1 MELATPP
8 VRADRRYIVPA
19 VERAILILQ
28 LLGREPGGLTIS
40 EIAQKLSIPKST
52 VFTILTTLQEHHM
65 VEREEGSGRFG
76 LGMELFTLGSI
87 VLESLNP
94 RSAGREILKQLAE
107 ETHLTA
113 HLGIIDRDE
122 VVYIEKIESQAR
134 IKVSS
139 RVGGRMGLHCTA
151 LGKAM
156 LSAMPEAERHRLL
169 QGMHFS
175 RQTPNTIVSLPGLLE
190 ELQRVRERGY
200 AVDDEENEPGIRCLA
215 APVYN
220 HHGEVSYAI
229 SISGPLDQITP
240 EKVDELAREVARA
253 AGELSWRLGYRNG
266 EAATLAS

>member
-1 MELATPP
+1 MELATPAA
-8 VRADRRYIVPA
+8 RSDRRYIVPA

-28 LLGREPGGLTIS
+28 LLGREAGGLTIS

-52 VFTILTTLQEHHM
+52 VFTILTTLHEHNM

-139 RVGGRMGLHCTA
+139 RLGGRMSLHCTA

-156 LSAMPEAERHRLL
+156 LSAMPETERALLL
-169 QGMHFS
+169 QGMRLS
-175 RQTPNTIVSLPGLLE
+175 QQTPNTITSLPGLLE

-200 AVDDEENEPGIRCLA
+200 AMDDEENEPGIRCLA

-229 SISGPLDQITP
+229 SISGPLDQITA
-240 EKVDELAREVARA
+240 ERIDELANEVVRA
-253 AGELSWRLGYRNG
+253 ARELSWRLGYRSR
-266 EAATLAS
+266 EATLVS

>member
-1 MELATPP
+1 MELTTSRP
-8 VRADRRYIVPA
+8 RSDRRYVVPA

-28 LLGREPGGLTIS
+28 LLGREPERLTIS
-40 EIAQKLSIPKST
+40 EIAQRLGIPKST
-52 VFTILTTLQEHHM
+52 VFTILTTLQEHNM
-65 VEREEGSGRFG
+65 VEREETSGRFG
-76 LGMELFTLGSI
+76 LGMELFALGSI

-94 RSAGREILKQLAE
+94 RSAGREILKRLAE

-113 HLGIIDRDE
+113 HLGIVDRDE

-139 RVGGRMGLHCTA
+139 RVGGRMSLHCTA

-156 LSAMPEAERHRLL
+156 LSAMPERERDLL
-169 QGMHFS
+169 LEGMRFS
-175 RQTPNTIVSLPGLLE
+175 QQTPNTITSRASLLE

-220 HHGEVSYAI
+220 HHGEIAYAI

-240 EKVDELAREVARA
+240 ERVDELANEVIRA
-253 AGELSWRLGYRNG
+253 AQELSWRLGCRNR
-266 EAATLAS
+266 EATTLAS